1 MPVSDDLECGTQAL
15 QEFQILRTGDQ
26 GEPVILIQP
35 RERVMRLRIY
45 VPMPK

>member
-15 QEFQILRTGDQ
+15 QEFQILREMGHQ

-35 RERVMRLRIY
+35 RERVDE
-45 VPMPK
+45 VAG